1 MMRGMSRTTMSHA
14 AMRALSAV
22 SALTETRRD
31 EPREVTEAAPH
42 HCARIRAANSRCD
55 SDLGHLAALEC
66 DGQVGRPAARVR
78 TDAVAGWTRVRRV
91 GGESRKW
98 SRRGAAFR
106 WIYLPV
112 ALYRRLPTDL
122 EIRHLPGG
130 SAVLYFDGAR
140 GGSDNRDIPAGTLA
154 PGTRCRIDCSVIA
167 RVLTCVHHL
176 FSACDERR
184 SHFERNDLRRRN
196 ARDSDCRGRSSIE
209 LVANLAVVGIRSLGG
224 VLDDHPA

>member
-1 MMRGMSRTTMSHA
+1 MMRGMSRTTMSQA

-122 EIRHLPGG
+122 EIRHVHRG
-130 SAVLYFDGAR
+130 SAVLYFDGAW
-140 GGSDNRDIPAGTLA
+140 GGINNRDIPAGPLA
-154 PGTRCRIDCSVIA
+154 PGARCRSDCSAIA
-167 RVLTCVHHL
+167 RVLAGVHHV
-176 FSACDERR
+176 FIACDERR
-184 SHFERNDLRRRN
+184 SHFERHDLRRRD
-196 ARDSDCRGRSSIE
+196 ARGSSFRGRSPIE
-209 LVANLAVVGIRSLGG
+209 LVANLEVVDIRALRR
-224 VLDDHPA
+224 L